1 MEPRVH
7 IAQDEPAL
15 FQACA
20 ERLVSVAAESIARHG
35 GFHWA
40 VAGGATPQ
48 GLYRLLASP
57 SFRDRVDWS
66 LVHIWFGDERCV
78 PPEDAQS
85 NFRMV
90 REALLDAVSVPPAQ
104 VHRVQGEL
112 PPEAAASDYADAL
125 RRHLPEADKVP
136 QFDLVLLG
144 SGPDGHIA
152 SLFPGTDALRKRRPA
167 AAVYVPKLESWRIS
181 ITLPLIN
188 TACHVILLLSGA
200 KKADLVRH
208 VFRHS
213 ADTNPLPVQM
223 IRPSGEL
230 EWFLDDEAARHIT

>member
-1 MEPRVH
+1 MEPQVH
-7 IAQDEPAL
+7 IAQDEASL

-20 ERLVSVAAESIARHG
+20 ERLVTLAAESIARHG

-40 VAGGATPQ
+40 VAGGATPR
-48 GLYRLLASP
+48 GLYQLLATP
-57 SFRDRVDWS
+57 AFRERIDWS
-66 LVHIWFGDERCV
+66 QVHIYFGDERCV

-90 REALLDAVSVPPAQ
+90 REALLDTVGVPAAQ

-112 PPEAAASDYADAL
+112 APETAASQYAETL
-125 RRHLPEADKVP
+125 RRHLPEAGDVP

-144 SGPDGHIA
+144 SGPDGHVA
-152 SLFPGTDALRKRRPA
+152 SLFPGSEALRKRRPA

-181 ITLPLIN
+181 ITLPVIN
-188 TACHVILLLSGA
+188 AAQHVILLVAGA
-200 KKADLVRH
+200 KKADVVRH

-213 ADTNPLPVQM
+213 ADSNPLPVQM
-223 IRPSGEL
+223 IRPAGRL
-230 EWFLDDEAARHIT
+230 EWFLDHEAARHVS